1 MVLFGFSSQA
11 SRVNILTN
19 KVLDY
24 FLLFCLLEV
33 TYVFLDWMGAKFPS
47 ENVKNF
53 FPNPAAFRERRE
65 CKIVRVDLPQTWNGR
80 FDLFSCPRRWWTVSD
95 KFGEITLNGEVQKLT
110 IFCIVRSLVVS
121 VVCKAGPFSFQCF
134 CLKFCLK
141 KINLQLDNYSV
152 FKLVSVEKKYLL

>member
-53 FPNPAAFRERRE
+53 FPNPAAFRERSE
-65 CKIVRVDLPQTWNGR
+65 CKIVWVDLPQT
-80 FDLFSCPRRWWTVSD
+80 
-95 KFGEITLNGEVQKLT
+95 
-110 IFCIVRSLVVS
+110 
-121 VVCKAGPFSFQCF
+121 
-134 CLKFCLK
+134 
-141 KINLQLDNYSV
+141 
-152 FKLVSVEKKYLL
+152 